1 MKKRDWQQ
9 LQHLW
14 IYLAIPAVMLLYYNQ
29 SANWHYHITEDGIVV
44 EHAHPF
50 SNNMIPDT
58 PFQDHEHS
66 DFEYLVLA
74 EISTALGLIAV
85 VLMFLGVLFHKKKTV
100 RYSPLPVCL
109 TGYDH
114 NPNPTRG
121 PPCFGR

>member
-1 MKKRDWQQ
+1 MKKKDWQQ
-9 LQHLW
+9 LRQLW
-14 IYLAIPAVMLLYYNQ
+14 IYVAIPAVMLLYYNQ

-50 SNNMIPDT
+50 ANSMIPGT

-85 VLMFLGVLFHKKKTV
+85 VLILLGFLLHKKKTV
-100 RYSPLPVCL
+100 SYSPLPVCL

-114 NPNPTRG
+114 GPNPTRG
-121 PPCFGR
+121 PPFGSR